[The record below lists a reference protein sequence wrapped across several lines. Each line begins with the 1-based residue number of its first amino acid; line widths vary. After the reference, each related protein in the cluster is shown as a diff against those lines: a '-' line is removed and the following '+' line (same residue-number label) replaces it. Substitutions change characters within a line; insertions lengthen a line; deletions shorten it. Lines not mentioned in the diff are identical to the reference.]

1 MGFVSDEMI
10 PTAHALEDETI
21 LASGNWGSDGLTYEI
36 TDTGILRILGHSS
49 TGSSPTSTYPAKWA
63 SYPFHVLDM
72 SGCDINTI
80 QTNVFGNADYFANIT
95 EIILPNTLT
104 TLTGNNFIKCKDLK
118 KITGPIELNWTGTA
132 SASVTSW
139 RNCKNVEEIH
149 FTKGS
154 TGVSYDYNA
163 VASAGS
169 YQRTPWYFSRANPV
183 IVTFDD
189 DITYLGTNMFRDDN
203 IIYYPPAS
211 LESTGANCFLN
222 SNVIQTTGYW
232 GSDGLTYHLSRD
244 GTLKIS
250 GTSTTGFTPSI
261 LPSEWANLYITR
273 VDMSEAVVATC
284 SFSWDNAFENVT
296 EFVAPET
303 TMATMITFANS
314 ADGASLKSIEGP
326 VSSSW
331 VFTNMGDDV
340 VVEDVH
346 LTAGTTSGMSPDY
359 IDPYYQLTPWY
370 NTARFQAVNLT
381 LDEGIV
387 RLGANMFRD
396 GHIATYAPP
405 STLTTIGDDCFLNCT
420 IDSGPEPPTPED
432 DKWGNDGLYFEVV
445 DNVLRIYGDNATATP
460 STSHPRWDSLN
471 FDTIDM
477 SDCTDLE
484 TIAFVWSEAIT
495 SKVQTWILPNTAE
508 TCVPTFPVDNDVLH
522 HLTGPVSMDWSDGA
536 WRKAVDL
543 DSIHFLYGKDG
554 RMLDYSTEWDGLFHG
569 ETPWFLND
577 NDCVITVENGVNYFG
592 NNAFRYTYLMQWYE
606 PDNFTTGVDTY
617 RGATVVE
624 GRISLRLNIAD
635 NLADGYNNDLPIYK
649 VTLYGTDGYNYDGS
663 AHDALPWNASRW
675 ESVDIVFEGGIK
687 SIGAYTFADCDEKVN
702 IPKVLPNTL
711 TAIRESAFSNAHF
724 ASDDLALTLPASLNY
739 IGAYAFE
746 ANDLMS
752 VYIENTGAME
762 IGVGAF
768 QYNNIFRIVVLSEL
782 LDIIP
787 DTTYYG
793 SIASN
798 PKCRVIHIN
807 DGNYHG
813 YWGANCQFSTSGIND
828 RILTISGELSDKT
841 WGEGI
846 YRIPWDLLAPESI
859 VKLDL
864 SGVTSAIPQY
874 ICLDEGEMTNL
885 REIDLGQNVRQFTHF
900 CENAPALTKVAFS
913 GNALMDGA
921 FPGSPALKQ
930 FTIYGSPMDLEAPAD
945 DLPWVRVSDS
955 EVSIIG
961 AEFIGSYQFREFAGT
976 IALDGDVEY
985 VHPYAFAYAK
995 FTRLDESGFK
1005 NIQSHAFDSAELE
1018 ILHVPEGVLT
1028 IGDEAFANCTRLL
1041 GIYFDYGCVATVGD
1055 RAFADCTGLDSVH
1068 FDRCNVS
1075 LRSSVF
1081 DGCTNL
1087 TTIYVGGDVTV
1098 QDDTWNGTQIMY
1110 LSSTVASICPAPDSS
1125 DFGGIFLGDKRA
1137 ISEYYDRFHPENSHG
1152 YLGHSITWQNS
1163 LDEQGRLVRTLEGWL
1178 DTQNVYYDYTASS
1191 YEEQY
1196 ITLYKVTLN
1205 YAFANSWL
1213 DGFDMFK
1220 VSLPALEEV
1229 EFGPSWC
1236 GIVRGG
1242 FIDTPNLRVITINS
1256 AMKFEGT
1263 CFGNAE
1269 NTFET
1274 LNIIRGDGTLKAT
1287 WTTEVPWNKTT
1298 NTITVNVAEGVGN
1311 FPRGLFQNSQATIEE
1326 IYFPE
1331 SVTLI
1336 GYNAFQFASGLKSV
1350 VFANP
1355 NIVIDRYAFNGC
1367 TSLDYLEITEGM
1379 SIGFEAFKGAGLKAV
1394 VFLGAP
1400 ASVDATAFADCNVEK
1415 ILNLTSLEI
1424 TPASPDYGGVAS
1436 NPDVEI
1442 ATGFDSSFMIEEIGD
1457 EPPAPPKDDGI
1468 MKMLLWIVPI
1478 LIVLAVVFIVAKR
1491 VF

>member
-1 MGFVSDEMI
+1 MMVLGVGLVSDEI

-21 LASGNWGSDGLTYEI
+21 LASGVWGSDGLTYEI

-49 TGSSPTSTYPAKWA
+49 TGASPQSTYPAKWA

-72 SGCDINTI
+72 SGCDIDTI

-95 EIILPNTLT
+95 EIILPDTLT
-104 TLTGNNFIKCKDLK
+104 TLTGNNFIKCRDLK
-118 KITGPIELNWTGTA
+118 KITGPIELNWTGTGAA
-132 SASVTSW
+132 SITSW
-139 RNCKNVEEIH
+139 RVCKSVEEVH

-154 TGVSYDYNA
+154 TGVGYDYVD
-163 VASAGS
+163 VAYSGQ
-169 YQRTPWYFSRANPV
+169 YTRTPWYFSRANLV
-183 IVTFDD
+183 KVTFDD
-189 DITYLGTNMFRDDN
+189 DITYLGNNMFRDGN

-211 LESTGANCFLN
+211 LESTGTNCFLN
-222 SNVIQTTGYW
+222 CNVIQTSGAF
-232 GSDGLTYHLSRD
+232 GSDGLMFKLSLD
-244 GTLKIS
+244 GTLKIY
-250 GTSTTGFTPSI
+250 GTSTSGLTPSL
-261 LPSEWANLYITR
+261 LPSEWESLNITS
-273 VDMSEAVVATC
+273 VDMSEAVVSVC
-284 SFSWDNAFENVT
+284 SFSWDSAFANVT
-296 EFVAPET
+296 EFIAPET
-303 TMATMITFANS
+303 TTATMITFANS
-314 ADGASLKSIEGP
+314 TDGASLKSIEGP
-326 VSSSW
+326 ISSSW
-331 VFTNMGDDV
+331 AFTNMGDDV
-340 VVEDVH
+340 VVENVH

-359 IDPYYQLTPWY
+359 VDPYYQLTPWH

-460 STSHPRWDSLN
+460 STSLPRWDSLN

-484 TIAFVWSEAIT
+484 TIAFVWSEALT
-495 SKVQTWILPNTAE
+495 SKVQTWILPNTAVS
-508 TCVPTFPVDNDVLH
+508 CSPTFPVDNDVLH
-522 HLTGPVSMDWSDGA
+522 HLTGPVSMDWSDVG
-536 WRKAVDL
+536 WKKVSDM
-543 DSIHFLYGKDG
+543 DSVHFLYGADG
-554 RMLDYSTEWDGLFHG
+554 RMLDYTTEQG
-569 ETPWFLND
+569 ELYYNNTPWRD
-577 NDCVITVENGVNYFG
+577 HDCIITIDDGVSYFG

-635 NLADGYNNDLPIYK
+635 NLADGYDNDLPIYK

-663 AHDALPWNASRW
+663 THDALPWNASNW
-675 ESVDIVFEGGIK
+675 ESVDIVFEDGIK
-687 SIGAYTFADCDEKVN
+687 SIGAYMFADVDEKVN
-702 IPKVLPNTL
+702 LPKVLPNTL

-746 ANDLMS
+746 ANDLQS

-798 PKCRVIHIN
+798 PQCRVIHIN

-828 RILTISGELSDKT
+828 RILTISGDLSDKS
-841 WGEGI
+841 WGEGV
-846 YRIPWDLLAPESI
+846 YRIPWDMISPESI

-874 ICLDEGEMTNL
+874 ICLDNGEMTNL

-913 GNALMDGA
+913 GDALMDGA

-945 DLPWVRVSDS
+945 DLPWIRVSDS
-955 EVSIIG
+955 EVTIVD
-961 AEFIGSYQFREFAGT
+961 AEFIGSNQFREFAGT
-976 IALDGDVEY
+976 ITLDGDVEY
-985 VHPYAFAYAK
+985 VHTYAFAYAK
-995 FTRLDESGFK
+995 FTEFDIGGFK
-1005 NIQSHAFDSAELE
+1005 HIQSNAFYVSELE
-1018 ILHVPEGVLT
+1018 VLHIPEGVLSLE
-1028 IGDEAFANCTRLL
+1028 DEAFAYCLALSTV
-1041 GIYFDYGCVATVGD
+1041 YFDEG
-1055 RAFADCTGLDSVH
+1055 
-1068 FDRCNVS
+1068 CNVA
-1075 LRSSVF
+1075 LMHNVF
-1081 DGCTNL
+1081 DGCNALYTV
-1087 TTIYVGGDVTV
+1087 YVHGNVSV
-1098 QDDTWNGTQIMY
+1098 QDDSWNGAHVKN
-1110 LSSTVASICPAPDSS
+1110 LVSTVYAIAPAPNTS
-1125 DFGGIFLGDKRA
+1125 DFGGIFLNEKRA
-1137 ISEYYDRFHPENSHG
+1137 VSDYYDRMYPENSHG

-1163 LDEQGRLVRTLEGWL
+1163 LDEQGRLVRTLEGAF
-1178 DTQNVYYDYTASS
+1178 DTSSPYYDFIYPD

-1196 ITLYKVTLN
+1196 ALYKVVMN
-1205 YAFANSWL
+1205 YAYYNTWSCEIFEI
-1213 DGFDMFK
+1213 
-1220 VSLPALEEV
+1220 SLPVLEEV
-1229 EFGPSWC
+1229 EFGPSWN
-1236 GIVRGG
+1236 GTLGNS
-1242 FIDTPNLRVITINS
+1242 FTDTPVLRVITINS
-1256 AMKFEGT
+1256 AMKFYGT

-1274 LNIIRGDGTLKAT
+1274 LNIIRGNGTLKAT
-1287 WTTEVPWNKTT
+1287 WTTGVPWNKTT
-1298 NTITVNVAEGVGN
+1298 NTITVNVADGVGN
-1311 FPRGLFQNSQATIEE
+1311 FPRGLFQNSQATVEE

-1336 GYNAFQFASGLKSV
+1336 GYNAFQFMPNLKSV

-1355 NIVIDRYAFNGC
+1355 NIIIDRYAFNGC
-1367 TSLDYLEITEGM
+1367 TSLEYLEITEGM
-1379 SIGFEAFKGAGLKAV
+1379 SIGLEAFKDAGLKAV
-1394 VFLGAP
+1394 VFLGEP
-1400 ASVDATAFADCNVEK
+1400 ATIDATAFEGCNVEK

-1424 TPASPDYGGVAS
+1424 TPGSPDYGGVAS

-1442 ATGFDSSFMIEEIGD
+1442 VTGFDSAFMIEEIGD
-1457 EPPAPPKDDGI
+1457 EPPAPPKDNEI
-1468 MKMLLWIVPI
+1468 IKMLLWIVPI
-1478 LIVLAVVFIVAKR
+1478 LIILAVVYIVAKK